1 MDMLAEQREFFATGK
16 TLDGS
21 FRIKMLKELK
31 KGVVAFQDKICAA
44 LRADLGKTP
53 EESYMTEIGLVLSE
67 LSYMISH
74 TRKFAKKRRVRT
86 PLAQFWSSTYEVRS
100 PYGVVLIMSPWNY
113 PFMLSIDPLIDAIAA
128 GNVAVVKPSAYS
140 PETSRVVAEL
150 VASCLPSGLAK
161 VVLGGHDENKALLEQ
176 KFDYIFFTGGKT
188 FGREVMKIAADTL
201 TPVTLELGG
210 KSPCLVDA
218 SADLK
223 VAARRIVFGKFL
235 NCGQTCV
242 APDYLV
248 VERAVKDR
256 LVSLIRAEIEKQYG
270 PDPVHDDSY
279 GKIINKKHFDRL
291 SALCPEAVRDEK
303 TLKIAPTV
311 VEDATPDHPLMQD
324 EIFGPILP
332 VLTVDKIGDAK
343 EIVARHPTPLALY
356 VFTSKGKV
364 KRDFLQTVAFGGG
377 CVNDTIIHLATSEAG
392 FGGVGTSGTG
402 AYHGRVGFETFTHV
416 KTVVDKKTLL
426 DLPMRY
432 RPADKFKTALI
443 RMFVR

>member
-1 MDMLAEQREFFATGK
+1 
-16 TLDGS
+16 
-21 FRIKMLKELK
+21 
-31 KGVVAFQDKICAA
+31 
-44 LRADLGKTP
+44 
-53 EESYMTEIGLVLSE
+53 
-67 LSYMISH
+67 
-74 TRKFAKKRRVRT
+74 
-86 PLAQFWSSTYEVRS
+86 
-100 PYGVVLIMSPWNY
+100 
-113 PFMLSIDPLIDAIAA
+113 
-128 GNVAVVKPSAYS
+128 
-140 PETSRVVAEL
+140 
-150 VASCLPSGLAK
+150 
-161 VVLGGHDENKALLEQ
+161 
-176 KFDYIFFTGGKT
+176 
-188 FGREVMKIAADTL
+188 
-201 TPVTLELGG
+201 
-210 KSPCLVDA
+210 
-218 SADLK
+218 
-223 VAARRIVFGKFL
+223 
-235 NCGQTCV
+235 
-242 APDYLV
+242 
-248 VERAVKDR
+248 
-256 LVSLIRAEIEKQYG
+256 
-270 PDPVHDDSY
+270 VHDDSY

-311 VEDATPDHPLMQD
+311 VEDATPDHPLMQE

-432 RPADKFKTALI
+432 RPVDKFKTALI